1 MLQRENKKKPN
12 RSKTKGRKREKQKKN
27 KNRSKKMSMEER
39 LLELQREFKTG
50 EAQLEELDRQRA
62 RLRDTLLRISGAIQV
77 LEELLNQEQETHESL
92 FSCSCSCS

>member
-1 MLQRENKKKPN
+1 
-12 RSKTKGRKREKQKKN
+12 
-27 KNRSKKMSMEER
+27 MSMEER

-77 LEELLNQEQETHESL
+77 LEELLSQEQKTHAETEEPEALSVATR
-92 FSCSCSCS
+92 